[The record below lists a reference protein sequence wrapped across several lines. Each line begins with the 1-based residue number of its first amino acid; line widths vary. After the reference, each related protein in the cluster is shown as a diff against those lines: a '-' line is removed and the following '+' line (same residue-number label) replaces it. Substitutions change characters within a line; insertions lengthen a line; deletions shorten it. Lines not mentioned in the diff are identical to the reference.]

1 MTHAAPE
8 ATPSNAGAEKSTAGV
23 DQSAPDEKPVP
34 HVDDHDNHGQSTAAW
49 TAVAVILAG
58 TIIMSLAVVFPSVFW
73 FVVGSAVVVLGA
85 FLGKVL
91 SMMGYGAKAGTK
103 AGANGENG
111 DPPADL
117 PGRNQH
123 DSGTA

>member
-8 ATPSNAGAEKSTAGV
+8 ATPSNAGV
-23 DQSAPDEKPVP
+23 DQTAPDEKPVP
-34 HVDDHDNHGQSTAAW
+34 HVDHDNHGQSTAAW

-58 TIIMSLAVVFPSVFW
+58 SIIMSLAVVFPSVFW
-73 FVVGSAVVVLGA
+73 FVVGAVVVVVGA
-85 FLGKVL
+85 FVGKVL
-91 SMMGYGAKAGTK
+91 SMMGYGAKAATE
-103 AGANGENG
+103 AGAKGDNG
-111 DPPADL
+111 DPAAEL